1 MEKPIRAL
9 EVTLGSST
17 DMNLGYNNTKF
28 YNNVWGN
35 LDTSILIRPKPFFCG
50 LRREMQINAR
60 ACVAPESKI
69 EGILESH
76 FLVK

>member
-35 LDTSILIRPKPFFCG
+35 LGTFKLYFPMKW
-50 LRREMQINAR
+50 M
-60 ACVAPESKI
+60 APDSFQHHFQYQHDAGDPELSSKLKSDKI
-69 EGILESH
+69 H
-76 FLVK
+76 